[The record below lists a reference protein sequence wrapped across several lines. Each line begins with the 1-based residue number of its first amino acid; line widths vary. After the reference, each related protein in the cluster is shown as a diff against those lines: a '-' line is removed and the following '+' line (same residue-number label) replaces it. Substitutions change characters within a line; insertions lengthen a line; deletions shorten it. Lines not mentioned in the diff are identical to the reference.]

1 MNSNVSV
8 WASSFQVQAGS
19 VKLLSERIISGRG
32 LRYLTVAVLE
42 ASGSLKQMPSGTL
55 GSPAEIQIDPEERGF
70 GSMAS

>member
-8 WASSFQVQAGS
+8 RAFSFQVLAGS
-19 VKLLSERIISGRG
+19 VKLLSEKIISGRG
-32 LRYLTVAVLE
+32 LRYPTVAVLE
-42 ASGSLKQMPSGTL
+42 TSRSLKQMPSGVL